1 MAKPKKKLYGQTL
14 LVAWNKYCDGKAEYD
29 FLRRSGWVFGAGKNM
44 RHDTIGF
51 SRELSRAMKA
61 EEKARKL
68 REARKNPTIHQVKAS
83 DPIVRERIAEEV
95 PQRNISSGN
104 PSASKKC
111 ALYLIKDLNSNDIK
125 IGITNNLDSRFQAIK
140 RDYNVGELKL
150 LDSTWFSKRS
160 DAELFEKEI
169 HILYQVLISSKRG
182 GQEWFSLSNIQ
193 VKYLQQLFRRKEKEE
208 VFNAR
213 TTITKVWGMT
223 SQEYEK
229 ERQRVFWIYF
239 LRPFILLFPILLII
253 YGGLGPRIETIML
266 WIFSLI
272 FCSFIGTIFSGKIQ
286 RYKLFYRTYGEDGNA
301 LTADFPIKQYR
312 RLNLWKE
319 EKIFI
324 NDKKI
329 TSVEH
334 IPEKI
339 SPYFPKKKL

>member
-1 MAKPKKKLYGQTL
+1 MIF
-14 LVAWNKYCDGKAEYD
+14 DEYD
-29 FLRRSGWVFGAGKNM
+29 GGFRPKSIENLAPFLDIPPINDPEDAVVFNENDLSTNGTLSFKLNTTADG
-44 RHDTIGF
+44 DTF
-51 SRELSRAMKA
+51 FLK
-61 EEKARKL
+61 
-68 REARKNPTIHQVKAS
+68 
-83 DPIVRERIAEEV
+83 D
-95 PQRNISSGN
+95 SS
-104 PSASKKC
+104 S
-111 ALYLIKDLNSNDIK
+111 NSLFQ
-125 IGITNNLDSRFQAIK
+125 ITNNLDSRFQAIK

-182 GQEWFSLSNIQ
+182 GQEWFSLSNMQ

-272 FCSFIGTIFSGKIQ
+272 FCSFIGTIFSGKIKQ
-286 RYKLFYRTYGEDGNA
+286 YRFFYRTYGEDGNA

-339 SPYFPKKKL
+339 SPYFPNKKL